1 MGGLSVCVGGLC
13 WVLCFLSDLCMRVVV
28 SVGVLVVRSS
38 RRVGVVCW
46 CHVCIRLLF

>member
-1 MGGLSVCVGGLC
+1 MYSQLAYTPFQYALDV
-13 WVLCFLSDLCMRVVV
+13 MRVVV